1 MACPENFIHRWK
13 AHKMKPSTVRIKP
26 VLEHTKRAFVLGGLI
41 LLAAC
46 QSTRTNSGEPSNKN
60 SETRGKSVLETQRK
74 DGVFGRTSTDWDK
87 VVEQLSKGPLS
98 EAEADLAFLIAEQ
111 YMNQKQLEPATRL
124 MRAVFNSHPT
134 LVSGIELVR
143 LVTLNGELAEAEQI
157 SRKLQLFYPKSPDP
171 ALAQSYIAQL
181 KGARNE
187 AIEILAQTYKRHP
200 NNEEVAARYISVLI
214 ETGQKTKAK
223 DVLLSA
229 IAAMTQ
235 SPYFLLRLAR
245 LRSEE
250 KQFKDAKNLL
260 DKLLKVAPEN
270 IEAWTLAG
278 FIAAEEKNY
287 AAAERYFR
295 EAYEKQPENDTL
307 ARYYVTQLL
316 RLNKFQEARRLLL
329 RLEATA
335 DGDGQLDPDL
345 TFQLA
350 FVFFQLEEFAESKKR
365 FLDLLDKANDKG
377 RIYFYA
383 AQCEDRLKNL
393 PEALKYYQLVSG
405 DAELTKI
412 AQQRII
418 QIKIEEGKFPE
429 AESLLKTFAESQLK
443 KPTEDDFKFLA
454 GSHSK
459 MAQFTKAQSF
469 AELGLQKFPQNVD
482 LLYLK
487 AAYME
492 HTVSRSASIAALEKV
507 ISKHTDHVQT
517 LNHLGY
523 TLAEANYRLD
533 FALTLLQRALQKEP
547 KNGFYLDSLGWIHFK
562 LKQYAEA
569 EKHLTHAVR
578 LEPNEPVIHEHLGEL
593 KLAKGDLAGALRAFE
608 AASAL
613 FEKIP
618 KWRIETELEWRNS
631 KTRVEARIRELRRK
645 ALPTGAS

>member
-1 MACPENFIHRWK
+1 
-13 AHKMKPSTVRIKP
+13 MKINTLRIASA
-26 VLEHTKRAFVLGGLI
+26 LSRAPRVFVLGSLV

-46 QSTRTNSGEPSNKN
+46 QSTRKDGEADPGNNSG
-60 SETRGKSVLETQRK
+60 TRGKSVLEARGK
-74 DGVFGRTSTDWDK
+74 DGFFGRSNTDWDK
-87 VVEQLSKGPLS
+87 AVEQLSKGPLS
-98 EAEADLAFLIAEQ
+98 EAEADLAFLMAEQ

-143 LVTLNGELAEAEQI
+143 LVTLNGDLTEAEQI
-157 SRKLQLFYPKSPDP
+157 TRKLQLFYPKSPDP

-181 KGARNE
+181 KGSRAE

-200 NNEEVAARYISVLI
+200 NNEEVAARYIAVLI
-214 ETGQKTKAK
+214 ESGQKNKAK
-223 DVLLSA
+223 EVLLSA
-229 IAAMTQ
+229 ITAMPQ

-245 LRSEE
+245 LRSDE

-260 DKLLKVAPEN
+260 DKLLKIAPEN

-287 AAAERYFR
+287 SAAERYFR

-365 FLDLLDKANDKG
+365 FLELVDKANDKE

-393 PEALKYYQLVSG
+393 PEALKYYQLVKG
-405 DAELTKI
+405 DPELTKV
-412 AQQRII
+412 AQQRVI

-429 AESLLKTFAESQLK
+429 AEVLLKSFADNHLK

-469 AELGLQKFPQNVD
+469 AELGLLKFPHNVD

-487 AAYME
+487 AAYLE
-492 HTVSRSASIAALEKV
+492 HTASRTASIAALEKV
-507 ISKHTDHVQT
+507 IGKNPDHVQT

-523 TLAEANYRLD
+523 TLGESNQRLD
-533 FALTLLQRALQKEP
+533 FALSLVQRALHKEP
-547 KNGFYLDSLGWIHFK
+547 KNGFYLDSLGWIYFK

-569 EKHLTHAVR
+569 EKHLTKAAQ
-578 LEPNEPVIHEHLGEL
+578 LEPGEPVIQEHLGEL
-593 KLAKGDLAGALRAFE
+593 KLAKGDLAAALRAFE
-608 AASAL
+608 AAAAL

-618 KWRIETELEWRNS
+618 AFRLETELEWKHS
-631 KTRVEARIRELRRK
+631 KTRVDARIRELRRK